1 MSTANEDAVWIYN
14 ETIKLFGSVPEP
26 GFETQAEM
34 ERVWGRNWGVD
45 NDVGQIRVVLMH
57 RPGKEMNIVDPAKRI
72 ESIGSF
78 GDIEAG
84 WYWQS
89 DTIPPVKEMQ
99 DQHDAYSDLLR
110 KEGCEVVYVDGD
122 VGNRL
127 KSCYTRDPLIAVKGG
142 AIVLR
147 MAPRARRGEEL
158 NITRTLARLGMP
170 ILRTLNGTAMLEGG
184 GFAWLNQKT
193 AVICRSIRCNDEGIT
208 QVKEVLEKQGVELLV
223 VDMTGYQ
230 IHIDGAFL
238 MIDRDLAIVDPS
250 QLPFWFLE
258 KLKALKVRTIEITP
272 ADSSWIINS
281 LAVSPGRIIMSGG
294 ASNRTM
300 DRIVKAGVE
309 VLHCPYEAVQLNGG
323 GLHCSTTPL
332 IRDSIW

>member
-1 MSTANEDAVWIYN
+1 MSTANADAVWIYN

-26 GFETQAEM
+26 GFETPAEM
-34 ERVWGRNWGVD
+34 ERVWGRNWGLD

-57 RPGKEMNIVDPAKRI
+57 RPGTEMNVVDPSKRI

-78 GDIEAG
+78 GDLKAG

-89 DTIPPVKEMQ
+89 DTIPPVEQMQ
-99 DQHDAYSDLLR
+99 SQHDAYADLLR
-110 KEGCEVVYVDGD
+110 QEGCEVVYLDGEMA
-122 VGNRL
+122 GRL
-127 KSCYTRDPLIAVKGG
+127 KSCYTRDPLIMVRGG

-147 MAPRARRGEEL
+147 MAPRVRRGEEL
-158 NITRTLARLGMP
+158 NVTRTLARLGVP

-184 GFAWLNQKT
+184 GFAWINQTT
-193 AVICRSIRCNDEGIT
+193 AVVCRSIRCNDEGIG
-208 QVKEVLEKQGVELLV
+208 QVREVLEKQGVELLV

-230 IHIDGAFL
+230 IHIDGAFV
-238 MIDRDLAIVDPS
+238 MIDRDVALVDAT

-281 LAVSPGRIIMSGG
+281 LAVRPGRIIMSGG
-294 ASNRTM
+294 ASNRTLAQLA
-300 DRIVKAGVE
+300 KANIDVISQS
-309 VLHCPYEAVQLNGG
+309 YEAVQLNGG

-332 IRDSIW
+332 IRDSVW